1 MRRTTMAAG
10 LVLALTMVTGAC
22 GAGIEPRPT
31 EAAGPATTAPAPRGS
46 APADAPADAPAPA
59 AEPIAVLD
67 DSVERTGAVASARFE
82 MLVTYDSAAVGA
94 EPVPPL
100 RATGAFTDGGRS
112 LRLEMDLG
120 PGVGT
125 LEEVIVDDV
134 AYVTLPGLG
143 CQFLDV
149 GDLLADAGAGGT
161 AMDPGTVLD
170 QLRAVDDGV
179 VDEGPLDVRGVET
192 THLSASYTLRD
203 ALDVLPEDQ
212 ADALRELYA
221 ILPSDYLDTE
231 QRVDVF
237 VDGDGL
243 LRRVQVASPGPDV
256 SGVSVPDSTTI
267 LDYFDFGVD
276 VAVEAPAGC
285 DPASSSPL
293 GLGGDLPS

>member
-1 MRRTTMAAG
+1 MPWWALIG
-10 LVLALTMVTGAC
+10 L
-22 GAGIEPRPT
+22 
-31 EAAGPATTAPAPRGS
+31 
-46 APADAPADAPAPA
+46 
-59 AEPIAVLD
+59 AVL
-67 DSVERTGAVASARFE
+67 T
-82 MLVTYDSAAVGA
+82 
-94 EPVPPL
+94 
-100 RATGAFTDGGRS
+100 
-112 LRLEMDLG
+112 
-120 PGVGT
+120 GVGM
-125 LEEVIVDDV
+125 
-134 AYVTLPGLG
+134 AG
-143 CQFLDV
+143 V
-149 GDLLADAGAGGT
+149 G
-161 AMDPGTVLD
+161 MNVM
-170 QLRAVDDGV
+170 
-179 VDEGPLDVRGVET
+179 
-192 THLSASYTLRD
+192 HD
-203 ALDVLPEDQ
+203 ALHGATSRHPWVNELLGGSIYLLGSDAFVWKFLHNEAHHTHTNVLPEDQ